1 MIRALILSICLAF
14 LSQTQ
19 AQVDRS
25 VQPQPGPAP
34 EINFGTPKKHQFKNG
49 LTLLVVENHKLPRV
63 SVSLRIDNPLD
74 TEGEKAG
81 VSDLLS
87 SMMGK
92 GSKNIPKDDFD
103 EEIDFMGARLNI
115 SSSGAYAGSLK
126 RYFPR
131 VYEMMADAA
140 LNPHFLPEEFQKEV
154 DKTLEGIKSSEKD
167 VKTAARRVE
176 NLLSYGSDHP
186 YGEYI
191 SEESINKITLDD
203 LQKRYHKNFNAQK
216 AYVII
221 VGDIDFDTAKDL
233 TEKYLG
239 QWDKGQI
246 NATEFAAPQNVHH
259 TQIEFVEMPNAVQS
273 EISVLNTAE
282 LDRNNPDY
290 YAVIIANQILG
301 GGAEARLFLNLREDK
316 GYTYGSYSR
325 YTIDHKTK
333 SRLRAFAAV
342 RNAVTDSAVVQLL
355 YEIDRMSKELVS
367 DEALNLVKEKYA
379 GSLIQSM
386 ENPENIANYAYNI
399 QTQNLPANFYNQ
411 LLINIQKVKKE
422 DILEVSKKYFDSGK
436 MRVVI
441 TGKGSDILTPL
452 ENIEF
457 NGNKLKV
464 NYYDKYGNATARPE
478 FSKPLPE
485 GLTARSVMEGYIES
499 IGGKNKLEAIKTK
512 SSISE
517 ASMQG
522 MVLQVSNRQTAKK
535 QMRVEVSMMGNVM
548 QKTVINATKGY
559 NEMQGQKMEMKGEEL
574 ENALKDVGIFPELEI
589 DPDQISLQGIVSVD
603 GVDAYEIK
611 WSENKTVFYAVEDF
625 LKIQTVET
633 MEMQG
638 QIQSSTTSFSDYK
651 PVEGILFPHL
661 VKQDMGPQKIDFQVK
676 SIILNEPMPDTLFE

>member
-1 MIRALILSICLAF
+1 MKKVLILVVCIGF
-14 LSQTQ
+14 LSN
-19 AQVDRS
+19 AQIDRS
-25 VQPQPGPAP
+25 MQPQPGPAP
-34 EINFGTPKKHQFKNG
+34 EINFGTPKEHRFNNG
-49 LTLLVVENHKLPRV
+49 LTLMVVENHKLPQV
-63 SVSLRIDNPLD
+63 SVSLRIDNPLY

-81 VSDLLS
+81 LSALLS
-87 SMMGK
+87 RMMGK
-92 GSKNIPKDDFD
+92 GSKNIPKDDF
-103 EEIDFMGARLNI
+103 EEEVDFMGARL
-115 SSSGAYAGSLK
+115 SLSAQGGYANALK

-131 VYEMMADAA
+131 IFEMMADAA

-154 DKTLEGIKSSEKD
+154 DKTLEGIKSSDKD

-191 SEESINKITLDD
+191 SEQSVKRISMDD
-203 LQKRYHKNFNAQK
+203 LKQLYRKTFHAQNA
-216 AYVII
+216 YITM

-233 TEKYLG
+233 TEKYFA

-246 NATEFAAPQNVHH
+246 NSTEFAAPQNVHH
-259 TQIEFVEMPNAVQS
+259 THIEFVEMPNAVQS

-325 YTIDHKTK
+325 FNINYKTK

-367 DEALNLVKEKYA
+367 DEELNLVKEKYA
-379 GSLIQSM
+379 GSLIRSM
-386 ENPENIANYAYNI
+386 EDPENIANFAYNTK
-399 QTQNLPANFYNQ
+399 TQNLPPDFYNN
-411 LLINIQKVKKE
+411 LLKNIQKVTKE
-422 DILEVSKKYFDSGK
+422 DISRVSKKYFDPNS
-436 MRVVI
+436 MRVVV

-452 ENIEF
+452 EKIEF
-457 NGNKLKV
+457 NGNKLGV
-464 NYYDKYGNATARPE
+464 NYYDKYGNATTRPE

-485 GLTARSVMEGYIES
+485 GLTAKSVMEGYIQS
-499 IGGKNKLEAIKTK
+499 IGGKDKLRAIKTK

-522 MVLQVSNRQTAKK
+522 MTLQVSNRQTNKK

-548 QKTVINATKGY
+548 QKTVINASKGY
-559 NEMQGQKMEMKGEEL
+559 NEMQGQKMQMKGEEL
-574 ENALKDVGIFPELEI
+574 ENALKNVAIFPELEI
-589 DPDQISLQGIVSVD
+589 DPNQISLKGIVSVD

-611 WSENKTVFYAVEDF
+611 WSDNKTVFYAVEDF
-625 LKIQTVET
+625 LKLQMVET

-651 PVEGILFPHL
+651 AVEGIRFPHL
-661 VKQDMGPQKIDFQVK
+661 VRQDMGPQKIDFQVK
-676 SIILNEPMPDTLFE
+676 SIILNEPMPDNLFE